1 MPKKLLL
8 IFNDEF
14 TPSQEADAR
23 SSLGVEKIETMPE
36 QAQAAWGNIPP
47 DLTELSDFLEPVT
60 KWICDCAKESD
71 YVLIQGDFGACW
83 LMVNF
88 AFDLR
93 LVPVYS
99 TTLREAVE
107 EPGPDG
113 TVKMTHNF
121 KHKMFREYAS

>member
-8 IFNDEF
+8 IFNHKF

-23 SSLGVEKIETMPE
+23 LSLRVEKIETMPE
-36 QAQAAWGNIPP
+36 RAQAVWGNIPP
-47 DLTELSDFLEPVT
+47 DLPELSSFLEPVM
-60 KWICDCAKESD
+60 KWLCDCAKESD

-88 AFDLR
+88 AFERKLI
-93 LVPVYS
+93 PIYS
-99 TTLREAVE
+99 TTRREAVE
-107 EPGPDG
+107 ERQLDG

-121 KHKMFREYAS
+121 KHQMFRKYGY